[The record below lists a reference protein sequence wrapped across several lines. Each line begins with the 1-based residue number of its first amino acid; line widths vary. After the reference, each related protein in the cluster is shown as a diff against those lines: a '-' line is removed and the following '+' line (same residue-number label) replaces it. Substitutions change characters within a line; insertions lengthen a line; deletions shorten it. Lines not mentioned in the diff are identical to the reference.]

1 MANVKFTAKEE
12 AFVAAMYK
20 ASGAVGV
27 LAAKINVDLVRSY
40 QQADA
45 VQRVLNKG
53 IVRFGEDAMATGQ
66 KLTIGLT
73 APILAIGAAGV
84 KSFAEVE
91 ALMMGLEV
99 VDGSTQKAAASFER
113 IKAIAKAPGLGF
125 MEAAQGYTNLRSV
138 GFSAEFAEKALK
150 NLGNAL
156 ALSGKGKFEFGSILV
171 QLTQMS
177 SKSAVLAEDLKPIL
191 NSAPVIAK
199 LLKEMYGSVDS
210 EAISGALKAQG
221 KGPTDFINE
230 LMTALDG
237 VKKVSGGA
245 KNSLENLGDSM
256 LIAGSNIGEVLNKST
271 GLTSAIDGIGDAV
284 VDLSEWFKE
293 LSPEM
298 QNFIVVGAG
307 MGAVVGP
314 ILYGVGSLT
323 TMLPGLITNITLAKL
338 ATGGWVTAA
347 LGLAVVLGTAISE
360 NEKFNKITQS
370 AAATHAEAARNI
382 SAETNAVTKNLHIV
396 RESIGTTENI
406 KKAKADLSALSP
418 EFRDALKGE
427 TIDFIRL
434 NTAASNYITT
444 LNAVATA
451 KQFQKQKEKALQVVG
466 DLKEGKGINFLDR
479 INAKQYTGDNENNL
493 FKQAVYEKA
502 KKAFETIRVA
512 DAEIAKAVKAS
523 GMTYEQIFGE
533 NTKTSVN
540 AISKNGQDKAA
551 SIKKSAETVKEAQL
565 MTVEDYMDSI
575 KDIDLEMFK
584 RVNENDYSKMLNGM
598 GTGIP
603 TTPLNM
609 DRDAA
614 ELERERMQN
623 LYEGY
628 TQDLEAFQQNFGYIL
643 KDGIGDSI
651 GTFFEGL
658 ASGDGFGGSFKG
670 MMGSLTSTLGSLLMD
685 FGKKALL
692 AEKAIAAI
700 KASFGTGPWAAVG
713 AIALGGI
720 IKGYGQT
727 LKAPKFAQGGIV
739 KGPGLATVGDNPGKF
754 EAIIPI
760 EKMPDIFGKMMGQQN
775 TNEVLLAK
783 VGINDLYFG
792 LKRFEKTL

>member
-27 LAAKINVDLVRSY
+27 LVAKINVDLVRSY

-125 MEAAQGYTNLRSV
+125 MEAAQGYTNLRAV

-156 ALSGKGKFEFGSILV
+156 ALSGKGKFEFGNILT

-210 EAISGALKAQG
+210 EAISNSLKAQG
-221 KGPTDFINE
+221 KGPADFINE

-256 LIAGSNIGEVLNKST
+256 LIAGSNIGEVVNKST
-271 GLTSAIDGIGDAV
+271 GLTGAIDGIGNAV

-293 LSPEM
+293 LSPEV

-307 MGAVVGP
+307 MGAAVGP

-323 TMLPGLITNITLAKL
+323 AMLPGLITNITLAKL
-338 ATGGWVTAA
+338 ATGGWVTAIV
-347 LGLAVVLGTAISE
+347 GLAVVVGTAVSE

-370 AAATHAEAARNI
+370 AAATHTDAAKSI

-396 RESIGTTENI
+396 REGIGTTEQI

-418 EFRDALKGE
+418 EFRDALKAE

-451 KQFQKQKEKALQVVG
+451 KQFQKQKDEALQVVG
-466 DLKEGKGINFLDR
+466 GLKEGKGINFLDR
-479 INAKQYTGDNENNL
+479 INAKQYSGDNENNL
-493 FKQAVYEKA
+493 FVQAVFEKA
-502 KKAFETIRVA
+502 KKAFETIKRA

-533 NTKTSVN
+533 NTKTTVK
-540 AISKNGQDKAA
+540 AITKNGDTKADA
-551 SIKKSAETVKEAQL
+551 IKKSAEKVKEAEL
-565 MTVEDYMDSI
+565 WSAEDFMDSI

-584 RVNENDYSKMLNGM
+584 RKGENDYSKMLNGM
-598 GTGIP
+598 GTGISAAP
-603 TTPLNM
+603 INM
-609 DRDAA
+609 NVSAATKEQQEMKEVYDGYVQDFENFQKHMGYMLKSGLGDALG
-614 ELERERMQN
+614 EFFVN
-623 LYEGY
+623 LG
-628 TQDLEAFQQNFGYIL
+628 
-643 KDGIGDSI
+643 
-651 GTFFEGL
+651 
-658 ASGDGFGGSFKG
+658 SGGGFGDSFKG
-670 MMGSLTSTLGSLLMD
+670 MMGNLTTTLGGLLMD

-692 AEKAIAAI
+692 AEKAIQVI
-700 KASFGTGPWAAVG
+700 KASFGSGPWGALA
-713 AIALGGI
+713 AIALGGV
-720 IKGYGQT
+720 IKGVGQSM
-727 LKAPKFAQGGIV
+727 KAPKFAQGGIV

-760 EKMPDIFGKMMGQQN
+760 EKMPDIFGKMMGKSN
-775 TNEVLLAK
+775 ANEVLMAK